1 MARRICDFC
10 LEEGKG
16 LLHQPEKLPDGHFLC
31 KKCRRI
37 IESYGLKPKYDLF
50 QLLVTAQPEMRD
62 MMMGGYLDSHKPLDA
77 IAKYFPIPNIPL
89 HEGEHCI
96 NLRAASISVSASAV
110 PTDFAVTR
118 VTDITKKEISNLPDS
133 RPGGNSI
140 TVEGTLMETD
150 AALYFLS
157 EHFINCHRLIS
168 IITDPVDRQAIHVL
182 EHGKSYTYAT
192 PNADLFLL
200 RSKFYHMA
208 INAAENKNR
217 SLIYLASENTMTLT
231 PGQYSVPKNIK
242 SGTYYVNPVEKG
254 SLFIRDANGQIRK
267 VKPGRV
273 RIDDGSVLEVKGEY
287 EVRYNQRT
295 PEDSN
300 S

>member
-1 MARRICDFC
+1 
-10 LEEGKG
+10 
-16 LLHQPEKLPDGHFLC
+16 
-31 KKCRRI
+31 
-37 IESYGLKPKYDLF
+37 
-50 QLLVTAQPEMRD
+50 
-62 MMMGGYLDSHKPLDA
+62 
-77 IAKYFPIPNIPL
+77 
-89 HEGEHCI
+89 
-96 NLRAASISVSASAV
+96 
-110 PTDFAVTR
+110 
-118 VTDITKKEISNLPDS
+118 
-133 RPGGNSI
+133 
-140 TVEGTLMETD
+140 
-150 AALYFLS
+150 
-157 EHFINCHRLIS
+157 
-168 IITDPVDRQAIHVL
+168 
-182 EHGKSYTYAT
+182 
-192 PNADLFLL
+192 
-200 RSKFYHMA
+200 MA